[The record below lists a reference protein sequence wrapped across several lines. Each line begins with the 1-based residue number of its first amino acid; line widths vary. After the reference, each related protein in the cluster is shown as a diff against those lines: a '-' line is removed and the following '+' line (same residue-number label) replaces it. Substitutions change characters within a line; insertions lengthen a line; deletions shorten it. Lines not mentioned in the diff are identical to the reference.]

1 MKKQTGPV
9 REQPARIN
17 RGQEPGQVR
26 DSAGVEVK
34 DAGTEP
40 AGEKAEEVEATVEG
54 AAAEDAA
61 TDRKNDS
68 WSPACEEAGAD

>member
-17 RGQEPGQVR
+17 RGQVR